1 VPEEQL
7 EYGFTTA
14 VFVLDHTSGKL
25 SPDDAERAFGE
36 VAKENFWR
44 MWPTIKDW
52 AEQLWQAIDDE
63 RRDMASPV
71 EDDELD
77 EVGGSG

>member
-1 VPEEQL
+1 MADEQL

-14 VFVLDHTSGKL
+14 VFVLDHTSRKIGAE
-25 SPDDAERAFGE
+25 DAERAFGD

-44 MWPTIKDW
+44 MWPTVKDW

-71 EDDELD
+71 QDDELD
-77 EVGGSG
+77 EVGGGG